1 MWIMWRW
8 GSQVRKSDG
17 RAASRGQRTPGYAQ
31 QDRLLGRLRDA
42 PAASTGRTPGAK
54 AKGGHRK
61 GQHQGLV
68 LPETKTLSRTGL
80 SPEQNYSLHSLYLL
94 GSSFLLGD
102 DFQRL
107 KSFFSK
113 APLRLMPL
121 SHHTRSSSTR
131 MAPNHGASLLCEVH
145 GVQEMHD
152 AVSLCRPPHL
162 AVG

>member
-1 MWIMWRW
+1 M
-8 GSQVRKSDG
+8 RKSER
-17 RAASRGQRTPGYAQ
+17 RAASRGERAPGYAQ
-31 QDRLLGRLRDA
+31 QDPLLGRLRDV
-42 PAASTGRTPGAK
+42 PATSTGRTPGAE

-61 GQHQGLV
+61 GHHQGLV
-68 LPETKTLSRTGL
+68 LPETKTLSRMGL
-80 SPEQNYSLHSLYLL
+80 SPEQNYNVHSLYLL
-94 GSSFLLGD
+94 VSSFLLGD
-102 DFQRL
+102 NFQKL

-145 GVQEMHD
+145 GVQEMQD
-152 AVSLCRPPHL
+152 AVSLCRPPDL

>member
-1 MWIMWRW
+1 M
-8 GSQVRKSDG
+8 RKSEG
-17 RAASRGQRTPGYAQ
+17 RAASRGERAPGYAQ
-31 QDRLLGRLRDA
+31 QDPLLGRLRDV
-42 PAASTGRTPGAK
+42 PATSTGRTPGAE

-61 GQHQGLV
+61 GHHHGLV
-68 LPETKTLSRTGL
+68 LPETKTLSRMGL
-80 SPEQNYSLHSLYLL
+80 SPEQNYNVHSLYLL
-94 GSSFLLGD
+94 VSSFLLGD
-102 DFQRL
+102 NFQKL

-145 GVQEMHD
+145 GVQEMQD
-152 AVSLCRPPHL
+152 AVSLCRPPDL

>member
-1 MWIMWRW
+1 M
-8 GSQVRKSDG
+8 RKSEG
-17 RAASRGQRTPGYAQ
+17 RAASRGERAPGYAQ
-31 QDRLLGRLRDA
+31 QDPLLGRLRDV
-42 PAASTGRTPGAK
+42 PATSTGRTPGAE

-61 GQHQGLV
+61 GHHQGLV
-68 LPETKTLSRTGL
+68 LPETKTLSRMGL
-80 SPEQNYSLHSLYLL
+80 SPEQNYNVHSLYLL
-94 GSSFLLGD
+94 VSSFLLGD
-102 DFQRL
+102 NFQKL

-145 GVQEMHD
+145 GVQEMQD
-152 AVSLCRPPHL
+152 AVSLCRPPDL